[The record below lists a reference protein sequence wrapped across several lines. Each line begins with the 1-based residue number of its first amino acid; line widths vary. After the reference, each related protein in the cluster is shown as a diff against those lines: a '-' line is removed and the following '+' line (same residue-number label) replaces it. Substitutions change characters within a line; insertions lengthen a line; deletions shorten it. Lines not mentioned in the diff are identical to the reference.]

1 MRLFVALNLPG
12 RVERELWAYMEK
24 LRRSY
29 PKAGRFSRRENLH
42 LTLAFIGEADEG
54 VAGRIAS
61 ELLTLP
67 TYALTM
73 DLAGTGV
80 FRSGILW
87 AGLMEKNE
95 LEKNE
100 PRGARSPE
108 AARHPV

>member
-54 VAGRIAS
+54 AAGRIAS

-67 TYALTM
+67 NYALTI
-73 DLAGTGV
+73 DLAGSASRLT
-80 FRSGILW
+80 
-87 AGLMEKNE
+87 
-95 LEKNE
+95 
-100 PRGARSPE
+100 RSPSVRTLRSRE
-108 AARHPV
+108 TGENQNLSCFLNCRE